1 MSALALSVLLS
12 LVSAVAYA
20 GGAIVQERVAESS
33 PGEQYAPLR
42 RPGWWAAVGLN
53 GLGGLLHVVALAYG
67 PLSLVQP
74 LGALTIVVA
83 LPMAALFVGR
93 KAGSTA
99 WRGAIMATVGLAG
112 LLSLVAAADAR
123 SLDTAQRVA
132 VAVVTA
138 AAVVALTIAARAAHR
153 HPAVRSMLLATAS
166 GVAFGM
172 SSVFTKTVAVDWT
185 GGVSPAD
192 VPSLA
197 VIGVLATAGMLLS
210 QASYRGAGLAA
221 PLATLTVV
229 NPVVAAAVGITMFG
243 ETFRYGTT
251 GTVLALSCGVVA
263 AGGLILLTTERLAQD
278 RPERAGTGL
287 EVAGT
292 GLVPADTGLADRDLT
307 TPVILPGPARG
318 TAGGGKRLPEP
329 VGAVSGSGGSL
340 AGVVGSLPGSGVGPS
355 DPSVVPRDDLL
366 AVVGTSLQGLGA
378 SASLEGLGA
387 SAGPVGASPGAGALS
402 ESVGALP
409 GVGGAMPDTGGA
421 MPGSEGAMP
430 GRRGAIAPE
439 NPRAAVGSRTAGAA
453 PAGAAAPR
461 TAGLPVAVGTLAETT
476 RAQPETG
483 VALPETV
490 GAPPIAVGTLAETT
504 DTLPGSTGTGTPSD
518 TRGTLPE
525 TVGAP
530 PIAVGSLSKA
540 LGGAGGA
547 RAGGTGAGRD
557 GEEPVSVPRPL
568 AADGLRAGPDVTYES
583 GEASADSD
591 ERVLSYVPFFGI
603 PYVALPTVDRHRRRV
618 RS

>member
-12 LVSAVAYA
+12 LVSAFAYA

-42 RPGWWAAVGLN
+42 RPGWWAAVALN

-93 KAGSTA
+93 KAGATA

-112 LLSLVAAADAR
+112 LLSLVAASGAQ
-123 SLDTAQRVA
+123 SLNAAERVA

-138 AAVVALTIAARAAHR
+138 GVVVTLMIAARAAQR

-166 GVAFGM
+166 GIAFGM

-185 GGVSPAD
+185 GGVSAAD

-251 GTVLALSCGVVA
+251 GTALALSCGVVA
-263 AGGLILLTTERLAQD
+263 AGGLILLTTERLTHG
-278 RPERAGTGL
+278 RPEEGLPAADSVLASEAAGAGSAEVPAWVGGAPEGVDGRPEPVAAGAEALPAGGRLLVEDVLAAGKRAGTVSAVLVPG
-287 EVAGT
+287 AGT
-292 GLVPADTGLADRDLT
+292 PAAVLVPGLGSSAAVLVPGSLT
-307 TPVILPGPARG
+307 AAAVPGSGPGSHAAVAVSG
-318 TAGGGKRLPEP
+318 PGAAA
-329 VGAVSGSGGSL
+329 AVSGSGSEVVGPRGGQETP
-340 AGVVGSLPGSGVGPS
+340 AGV
-355 DPSVVPRDDLL
+355 
-366 AVVGTSLQGLGA
+366 
-378 SASLEGLGA
+378 
-387 SAGPVGASPGAGALS
+387 
-402 ESVGALP
+402 
-409 GVGGAMPDTGGA
+409 PD
-421 MPGSEGAMP
+421 
-430 GRRGAIAPE
+430 
-439 NPRAAVGSRTAGAA
+439 TAGAVLVPGPDA
-453 PAGAAAPR
+453 VAAA
-461 TAGLPVAVGTLAETT
+461 AAVVAS
-476 RAQPETG
+476 
-483 VALPETV
+483 VAD
-490 GAPPIAVGTLAETT
+490 A
-504 DTLPGSTGTGTPSD
+504 S
-518 TRGTLPE
+518 
-525 TVGAP
+525 
-530 PIAVGSLSKA
+530 
-540 LGGAGGA
+540 
-547 RAGGTGAGRD
+547 
-557 GEEPVSVPRPL
+557 
-568 AADGLRAGPDVTYES
+568 YES
-583 GEASADSD
+583 GEPSAVAASDD
-591 ERVLSYVPFFGI
+591 ERPLPYVPYYGI
-603 PYVALPTVDRHRRRV
+603 PYVPLPTVARHRTRI

>member
-12 LVSAVAYA
+12 LVSAFAYA

-93 KAGSTA
+93 KAGATA

-112 LLSLVAAADAR
+112 LLSLVAASDAR
-123 SLDTAQRVA
+123 SLNAPERVA

-138 AAVVALTIAARAAHR
+138 GVVVALMIAARAAHR

-166 GVAFGM
+166 GIAFGM

-185 GGVSPAD
+185 GGVSAAD

-210 QASYRGAGLAA
+210 QAAYRGAGLAA

-251 GTVLALSCGVVA
+251 GTVLALGCGVVA
-263 AGGLILLTTERLAQD
+263 AGGLILLTTERLTHEHPDAVPAGSAQAPSGAGT
-278 RPERAGTGL
+278 RALPAEGPSRAPERVGLGGLPEQVGEPASPDGIPGGVPARVPAGTRAGL
-287 EVAGT
+287 GVEDVLVRKPVAT
-292 GLVPADTGLADRDLT
+292 AAVLVPGPGTRAA
-307 TPVILPGPARG
+307 VIVPRAGD
-318 TAGGGKRLPEP
+318 TAGVRVPEP
-329 VGAVSGSGGSL
+329 VAAAAAAVPVSGADAS
-340 AGVVGSLPGSGVGPS
+340 AAVF
-355 DPSVVPRDDLL
+355 VPRPDAPD
-366 AVVGTSLQGLGA
+366 AVIV
-378 SASLEGLGA
+378 
-387 SAGPVGASPGAGALS
+387 
-402 ESVGALP
+402 
-409 GVGGAMPDTGGA
+409 
-421 MPGSEGAMP
+421 
-430 GRRGAIAPE
+430 
-439 NPRAAVGSRTAGAA
+439 PRAQETAAARVPGPDAPAAVREPEPVAAAAVPVSGADA
-453 PAGAAAPR
+453 PAGAIVPGLDATAAVREPEPVAAAAVPVSGADAPAGVLVPGPQATAAVLVPGPQAAAAVLVPDTPAAALAPR
-461 TAGLPVAVGTLAETT
+461 PEEAAAGVLAAEPVAS
-476 RAQPETG
+476 
-483 VALPETV
+483 
-490 GAPPIAVGTLAETT
+490 AVVP
-504 DTLPGSTGTGTPSD
+504 DTP
-518 TRGTLPE
+518 
-525 TVGAP
+525 A
-530 PIAVGSLSKA
+530 AVFVQ
-540 LGGAGGA
+540 GAGGA
-547 RAGGTGAGRD
+547 DASYEGG
-557 GEEPVSVPRPL
+557 ESSVAAASDDDRPF
-568 AADGLRAGPDVTYES
+568 
-583 GEASADSD
+583 
-591 ERVLSYVPFFGI
+591 SYVPFYGI
-603 PYVALPTVDRHRRRV
+603 PYVPLPVIDRHRMRV